1 MTRQAGSRQTD
12 ACSSTAWSMLREVC
26 AHRNS
31 LLQAAKVAKLDT
43 KAEQAAAKGLQLD
56 DDRAGS
62 GESEDESPASGED
75 HNAQAASSPAR
86 DRGPAQK
93 RAKKQ
98 LKAVWEPACRLPGS
112 AAQSAHSVPVSTR
125 MLARVEIGVYPA
137 SSTLHCSKPS
147 MSLFP
152 YRPSRQALVLCS
164 KEQSAA

>member
-98 LKAVWEPACRLPGS
+98 LKAVWEPACKLPGS
-112 AAQSAHSVPVSTR
+112 MAPQSKPVST
-125 MLARVEIGVYPA
+125 GVMAGVHSVSPTFHAA
-137 SSTLHCSKPS
+137 SQL
-147 MSLFP
+147 MSLVCH
-152 YRPSRQALVLCS
+152 LL
-164 KEQSAA
+164 